1 MKLQDLLKQ
10 AKEKAL
16 ALINNAEDKPAAL
29 LEAMDLIVS
38 ASQEEL
44 IQKITMEA
52 AQAASDEQFAKSLN
66 LRVLNEAETKFYNL
80 LKSGL
85 KQAITADQVD
95 IIPTTIIDRTLENV
109 KTGSKLLQ
117 LINFAPA
124 GVKKWLSAS
133 KTGKGKWGG
142 LTEAIT
148 SELSAAITALNMEV
162 SKFHVLLLIPKAIRE
177 LGLPFVDKYF
187 MAILQEAFE
196 DGIEEGYLVE
206 DGKDAP
212 IGIYKLIG
220 SSTDGVHA
228 SKPVSALITNFKPK
242 TLAPVK
248 LALTNNG
255 QRKIDKIYLIC
266 NPADE
271 ANYVDPAL
279 YNDEGKMVGSYKNLE
294 VISTPNNPQGVAVFT
309 IAGAYT
315 MGLNSFSLTEYKE
328 VKALDDLDAIVFKAL
343 GNGRA
348 VDDTCAFV
356 FDVTKLEEYVPT
368 VKSIAVTEGA

>member
-228 SKPVSALITNFKPK
+228 AKPVSALITNFKPK

-248 LALTNNG
+248 LALNNNG

>member
-1 MKLQDLLKQ
+1 MKLQDILKQ

-16 ALINNAEDKPAAL
+16 ALINSAEDKPAAL

-148 SELSAAITALNMEV
+148 SELAAAITALNMEV
-162 SKFHVLLLIPKAIRE
+162 SKFHVLLLIPKSIRE

-212 IGIYKLIG
+212 IGIYKQIG

-228 SKPVSALITNFKPK
+228 DKPVSALITNFKPK

-255 QRKIDKIYLIC
+255 KRKIDKIYLIC

-279 YNDEGKMVGSYKNLE
+279 FNDEGRMVGSYKNLE

-315 MGLNSFSLTEYKE
+315 MGLNSFNLTEYKE
-328 VKALDDLDAIVFKAL
+328 VKALDDLDAIIFKAL

>member
-16 ALINNAEDKPAAL
+16 ALINNAEDKPTAI
-29 LEAMDLIVS
+29 LEAMDLIIS
-38 ASQEEL
+38 ASHEEL

-52 AQAASDEQFAKSLN
+52 SRAASDEQFAKSLN
-66 LRVLNEAETKFYNL
+66 LRVLNEDETKFYSL

-85 KQAITADQVD
+85 KQAITAEQVD

-109 KTGSKLLQ
+109 RSGSKLLQ

-133 KTGKGKWGG
+133 KTGKATWGG
-142 LTEAIT
+142 LTDAIV
-148 SELSAAITALNMEV
+148 SELSAAITAMSMEV
-162 SKFHVLLLIPKAIRE
+162 SKLQVLLLIPKSIRE
-177 LGLPFVDKYF
+177 LSLPFVDKYF
-187 MAILQEAFE
+187 MAILQEAIE

-212 IGIYKLIG
+212 IGIYKQIG

-228 SKPVSALITNFKPK
+228 AKSISTAIINFKPK

-248 LALTNNG
+248 KALSNNG
-255 QRKIDKIYLIC
+255 KRKFDKIYLIC

-271 ANYVDPAL
+271 ADYVDPAL
-279 YNDEGKMVGSYKNLE
+279 YNDEGRMVGSYKNLE

-315 MGLNSFSLTEYKE
+315 MGLNSFNITEYKE

-348 VDDTCAFV
+348 VDDSCAFV

-368 VKSIAVTEGA
+368 VKSITVTEGA